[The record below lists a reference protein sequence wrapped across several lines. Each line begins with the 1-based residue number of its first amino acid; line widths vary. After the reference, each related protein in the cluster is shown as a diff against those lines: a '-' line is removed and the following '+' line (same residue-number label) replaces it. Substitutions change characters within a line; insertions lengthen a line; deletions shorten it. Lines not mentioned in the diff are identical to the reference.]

1 MCARVMPE
9 IGRAAVSVH
18 GWPHK
23 PLPRALT
30 LHPVL
35 VARSSAL
42 VESVLWKMSKRA
54 RKKIKT
60 CADARATSARRP
72 YVTPARAMC
81 LLLCIYVIMDLQHHV
96 CQFFRLFPVLYVYC
110 AGACRRNQVFTL
122 KSQKIRCDL
131 TSVQI

>member
-60 CADARATSARRP
+60 CADARATSARRL
-72 YVTPARAMC
+72 YATPALCMC
-81 LLLCIYVIMDLQHHV
+81 LLLCVYIIMDLQHRA
-96 CQFFRLFPVLYVYC
+96 RL
-110 AGACRRNQVFTL
+110 
-122 KSQKIRCDL
+122 L
-131 TSVQI
+131 TTTIWHSFVTVINGKKNNW